1 MSSDSQ
7 ASLSSQ
13 PALSIK
19 LDQFLKLQGLVS
31 TGGQAKLLIQDG
43 LVEVNGTVETRRGR
57 KLVMGD
63 RISVEGQTCTVDP
76 STFDG

>member
-7 ASLSSQ
+7 SSLSQ
-13 PALSIK
+13 PSLSIK
-19 LDQFLKLQGLVS
+19 LDQFLKLQGLAS

-43 LVEVNGTVETRRGR
+43 FVTVNGTVETRRGR
-57 KLVMGD
+57 KLAVGD